1 MVQEAFT
8 RAAGRELGGGLLQLP
23 ALRSAGSEGLRAGA
37 AGGCGGRRRIRGCR
51 AGPRCPGPVV
61 RPARALVA
69 RPGHPRFRRPYPVA
83 TRTSTARAPR
93 AKMGNPPRHLGG
105 FLRCGRAP
113 ARVTLLRPSYL
124 PMSKE
129 PSMLR
134 HLVDRGFADEPSI
147 RSVAGAMAAAIRAGL
162 RRAGVANRPR
172 TTRRRPGP
180 VPATT
185 GHRDR
190 LPIAPSLGAALADEH
205 IADLRREAEAA
216 RRARAA
222 SASRRNGSGPAVDP
236 AARSPELRA
245 ARGGRRGGRR
255 RPSR

>member
-1 MVQEAFT
+1 
-8 RAAGRELGGGLLQLP
+8 
-23 ALRSAGSEGLRAGA
+23 
-37 AGGCGGRRRIRGCR
+37 
-51 AGPRCPGPVV
+51 
-61 RPARALVA
+61 
-69 RPGHPRFRRPYPVA
+69 
-83 TRTSTARAPR
+83 
-93 AKMGNPPRHLGG
+93 
-105 FLRCGRAP
+105 
-113 ARVTLLRPSYL
+113 
-124 PMSKE
+124 MSKE

-172 TTRRRPGP
+172 TTRRPGP

-185 GHRDR
+185 ADRDR

-222 SASRRNGSGPAVDP
+222 SASRRNGSGPAADP
-236 AARSPELRA
+236 AARLPELRA
-245 ARGGRRGGRR
+245 ARGSRRGGRR